1 MKLWTEI
8 KPYFNRTNL
17 LIGFMFG
24 LFFVVVSV
32 VSLGRLTWPALALLA
47 ICTVGAPLFRYRD
60 VELEKNFKD
69 RL

>member
-1 MKLWTEI
+1 MKFWTEI

-17 LIGFMFG
+17 LIGFVFG
-24 LFFVVVSV
+24 LFFVVVSIL
-32 VSLGRLTWPALALLA
+32 SFGSLTWPALAFLA
-47 ICTVGAPLFRYRD
+47 ICTVGGPLLRYRD